1 MHSTES
7 RFVTGLETV
16 LFACL
21 YVCTFQPGGF
31 MGWGIE
37 GVKWTE
43 LWGKPLF
50 LPYIIHGN
58 DTYLLLFFVLF
69 CICPTQK
76 RGQNSFKAGLLFLVM
91 RWDSSMQN
99 RFP

>member
-21 YVCTFQPGGF
+21 YVCTFQAGGF

-37 GVKWTE
+37 GVKLTK

-58 DTYLLLFFVLF
+58 DTYLLLFFVLYLSH
-69 CICPTQK
+69 TK
-76 RGQNSFKAGLLFLVM
+76 RGQSSFEAGLLFLVM
-91 RWDSSMQN
+91 RWEVSI
-99 RFP
+99 